1 MGVGKNRE
9 MVGLCRAK
17 LYEFELISRAEE
29 KIGERSEDM
38 AALLG
43 ECALKSLRDYR
54 ALCRSGCREARV
66 KDARPRS
73 ERIGDII
80 DELIDTKTKWISQA
94 QRLAFGMSGCEKDLL
109 LRICESEAEE
119 IYKLR
124 RCLT

>member
-1 MGVGKNRE
+1 MGVGRKRE
-9 MVGLCRAK
+9 MLCLCRAK

-29 KIGERSEDM
+29 KIGERCEDM
-38 AALLG
+38 AILLG

-54 ALCRSGCREARV
+54 ALLRIICREVRV

-80 DELIDTKTKWISQA
+80 EEIIDCKQSWISSA
-94 QRLAFGMSGCEKDLL
+94 QSYAFEIAGCEKDLL